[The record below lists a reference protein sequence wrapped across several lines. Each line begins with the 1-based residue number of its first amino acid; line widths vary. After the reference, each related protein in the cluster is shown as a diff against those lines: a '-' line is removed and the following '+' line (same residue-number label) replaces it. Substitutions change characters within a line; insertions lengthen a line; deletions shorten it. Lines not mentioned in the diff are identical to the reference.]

1 MLLLA
6 SGSPSSAPP
15 KAKRGY
21 CRVSGVLQ
29 RVGGQVLTQSLRSN
43 TKPLVGASGTSSHE
57 NSTKNELRALLLGF
71 SMPWV

>member
-6 SGSPSSAPP
+6 SGSSSSAPP